1 MISKQFTNVM
11 EGRDEVE
18 TNICGGVIKLLP
30 RTQFSKKKKKMIDK
44 NKEKKNKTKRKKME
58 QQGLQILKL

>member
-1 MISKQFTNVM
+1 M

>member
-1 MISKQFTNVM
+1 M

-30 RTQFSKKKKKMIDK
+30 RTQFSKKKKIIDK
-44 NKEKKNKTKRKKME
+44 NKEKKYKTKRKKME